1 MLTKHSRRSCRIF
14 FGVAISELSTTML
27 AMSTIQRISWFPSH
41 PRQFFVHGSLR
52 RLQRSQDLDVSQ
64 WLWSRVE
71 EEFQLPPKAPQELN
85 SYSLAAHVDR
95 VCKGKPTLHVGNGW
109 VGPYNPGP
117 MRRVN
122 FFTEMF
128 GSDALKIKPPNN
140 EPLVLTLG
148 FQKTNHTERNHTE
161 GRLLVHLLITHCKE
175 TCPPFILLAKE
186 QPHEEFGMSF
196 SLHSTIHPS
205 ILPSKR
211 PGKMLALCPATKI
224 TTTIALK
231 RIGCLSK

>member
-1 MLTKHSRRSCRIF
+1 
-14 FGVAISELSTTML
+14 
-27 AMSTIQRISWFPSH
+27 MSTGF
-41 PRQFFVHGSLR
+41 
-52 RLQRSQDLDVSQ
+52 
-64 WLWSRVE
+64 
-71 EEFQLPPKAPQELN
+71 
-85 SYSLAAHVDR
+85 
-95 VCKGKPTLHVGNGW
+95 CKGKPTRIMWEMVGWAPKKPWTNAQL
-109 VGPYNPGP
+109 
-117 MRRVN
+117 
-122 FFTEMF
+122 TLKCL
-128 GSDALKIKPPNN
+128 ALMLFAGKIKPPNN